1 MRDYLLKIPI
11 FFVNFYHPLFLF
23 PCIKTV
29 KRLYLRVF
37 FTILNDNS
45 TQLFRGSLQIAEHFV
60 GTAHPPDKSGYSQSA
75 SLLAYQKEFALLLI
89 QASPHPLLI
98 APRN

>member
-1 MRDYLLKIPI
+1 MRDYFLKIPI

-37 FTILNDNS
+37 FTILHDNS
-45 TQLFRGSLQIAEHFV
+45 MQLFRDSLQNAEHFV
-60 GTAHPPDKSGYSQSA
+60 GAAHPPDKSGYSQSA
-75 SLLAYQKEFALLLI
+75 SLLAHNRVAASQLI
-89 QASPHPLLI
+89 RRSLHSS
-98 APRN
+98 

>member
-37 FTILNDNS
+37 FTILHDNS
-45 TQLFRGSLQIAEHFV
+45 MQLFRGSLQNAEHFV
-60 GTAHPPDKSGYSQSA
+60 GAAHPPDKFLPGFEPLYSTYYNMVGNFPAEVYNENENQ
-75 SLLAYQKEFALLLI
+75 
-89 QASPHPLLI
+89 
-98 APRN
+98 